1 MMILRVSH
9 ASFLRGGFGLV
20 ALRRLGF
27 SAEHAETGQDALEYL
42 RLYDYDVIMIDMHLP
57 GMSGQDVVRMIRGA
71 GFTTPVLILTACATA
86 TQKAEALD
94 QGADDVILIPCE
106 TEELLAR
113 MRAVVRRSQG
123 HANSALRRGNV
134 ELSLDRREVRVDG
147 AKLSLTRREFAIL
160 ELLFLKQDV
169 ILNKTAFMNHLYC
182 GTVEPEIKS
191 IDVAICR
198 VRKKLSAAGVPD
210 LIDTVWGCGYILRD
224 LVAQPSPPPDTHVNG
239 HAGVILSKPA
249 ASRAF
254 VAAERVD
261 A

>member
-249 ASRAF
+249 VSRAF